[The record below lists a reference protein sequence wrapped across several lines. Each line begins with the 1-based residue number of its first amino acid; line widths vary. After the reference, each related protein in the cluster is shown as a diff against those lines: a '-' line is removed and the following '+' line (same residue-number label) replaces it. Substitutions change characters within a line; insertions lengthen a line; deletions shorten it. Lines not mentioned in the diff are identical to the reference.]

1 MTRFGSHTENT
12 AQRSPFWVT
21 VLQFDGVTVNDALCG
36 PHKMGAHLFSFVLLF
51 FAAVQRV
58 KYYYCN
64 EQMGKTVHYATAT
77 ASQYLTANLTVSIY

>member
-1 MTRFGSHTENT
+1 MLYVVRTKWEHISF
-12 AQRSPFWVT
+12 PW
-21 VLQFDGVTVNDALCG
+21 CY
-36 PHKMGAHLFSFVLLF
+36 FSAAAV
-51 FAAVQRV
+51 AVQRV